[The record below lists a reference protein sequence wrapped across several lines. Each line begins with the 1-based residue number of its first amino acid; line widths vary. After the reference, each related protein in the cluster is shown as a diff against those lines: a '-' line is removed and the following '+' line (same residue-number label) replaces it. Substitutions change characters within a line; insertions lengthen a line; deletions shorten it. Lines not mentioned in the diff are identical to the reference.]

1 MGAGAKNIMHVH
13 MQQRSVEKVYKTFFD
28 LLAGIAGEDRG
39 PRLPQEELD
48 RVGLTA
54 PTKAS
59 NSLLVL
65 R

>member
-1 MGAGAKNIMHVH
+1 MHVH